1 MSETTNENRFKKNA
15 AKWRPAAGL
24 SVASVKE
31 VRMVDRKKVEETLR
45 KLAAQEGRSVEAIRA
60 DIQEAIDAAYD
71 NPEPKYRKEW
81 EKVPFEGE
89 RPTAEDVILYIS
101 RQMEKRKK

>member
-15 AKWRPAAGL
+15 AKWWPAAGL

-81 EKVPFEGE
+81 E
-89 RPTAEDVILYIS
+89 RCRLRAS
-101 RQMEKRKK
+101 ARRRKT